1 MYRID
6 AIFDEIKPIVVTI
19 PRRFHVALSSMIHE
33 RRVPRDGRRI
43 IPVRSQVREYES
55 AKLSDR
61 VGKVFDLFIVL
72 AVFGLRRLL

>member
-1 MYRID
+1 
-6 AIFDEIKPIVVTI
+6 
-19 PRRFHVALSSMIHE
+19 MIHE